1 MLADLDQSKQLMD
14 KFCDSE
20 LLESLDMLLTTSRLH
35 KPHEVK
41 STTIDNCDQTCVVNH
56 VSTYRIMQIVG
67 GGKVRGYM
75 IFLLFVGKLLRLYT
89 NLEHLI
95 IRKKKFAGKPSRLEA
110 NPRKPQKFS
119 TTNELHYMVRK
130 NHQFFKFAPS

>member
-56 VSTYRIMQIVG
+56 VSTYVKIINFLSLLHHNLLNICTNTPNYLPLTQNLIGVLHFTKM
-67 GGKVRGYM
+67 GYR
-75 IFLLFVGKLLRLYT
+75 V
-89 NLEHLI
+89 
-95 IRKKKFAGKPSRLEA
+95 
-110 NPRKPQKFS
+110 
-119 TTNELHYMVRK
+119 
-130 NHQFFKFAPS
+130 APNFHNM